1 MRFIFLTILTALVV
15 VFLNP
20 IAPFWIIMI
29 LIVILSSLI
38 YPNGIGGFLG
48 GGLGMGLTWLGQSV
62 YLGITSGSSL
72 PDRMGDVM
80 GFGSGIALVALTGLV
95 GFVLGAFSG
104 WTGVLFRN
112 MMQKAP
118 QNVYKG

>member
-20 IAPFWIIMI
+20 VVPFWVVMI
-29 LIVILSSLI
+29 AIGIVSALI

-48 GGLGMGLTWLGQSV
+48 GGLGMGLTWLGQCI
-62 YLGITSGSSL
+62 YLGITTGSSL
-72 PDRMGDVM
+72 PDRIGDLMGL
-80 GFGSGIALVALTGLV
+80 GSGMTLVAITGII
-95 GFVLGAFSG
+95 GFLLGAFSG
-104 WTGVLFRN
+104 WSGVLFRN
-112 MMQKAP
+112 MIQKAP